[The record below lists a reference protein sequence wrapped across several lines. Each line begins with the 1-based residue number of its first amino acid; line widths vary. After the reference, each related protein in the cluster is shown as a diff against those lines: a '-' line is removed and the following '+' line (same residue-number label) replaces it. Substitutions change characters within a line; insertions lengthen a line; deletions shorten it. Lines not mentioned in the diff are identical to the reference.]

1 MSKDVPRTGFEPVH
15 GGRLHGMQA
24 ACTIDA
30 LPGFYITCR
39 YRFASHLPSVG
50 PITTLCKAAEL
61 HRRAGRPLRP
71 EGLYPLKKVIS
82 GTGWRRRSAAERYSA
97 LVAPLPAQTVGIK
110 AREQWD
116 RYQAEEYA
124 FYTSG
129 QRAVAFA
136 RATSSHLAVVRGLA
150 WFVVYKGFQG
160 CLMRG
165 SGERKTRSLQP
176 AL

>member
-1 MSKDVPRTGFEPVH
+1 MSKHVPRTGFEPVH

-71 EGLYPLKKVIS
+71 ERPLSPKEGDQCHKLAPAISS
-82 GTGWRRRSAAERYSA
+82 GTLLSPGS
-97 LVAPLPAQTVGIK
+97 
-110 AREQWD
+110 
-116 RYQAEEYA
+116 
-124 FYTSG
+124 
-129 QRAVAFA
+129 AVAGA
-136 RATSSHLAVVRGLA
+136 DRRYKSTGAV
-150 WFVVYKGFQG
+150 
-160 CLMRG
+160 G
-165 SGERKTRSLQP
+165 SIPSGRICFLYLRP
-176 AL
+176 ACCCFCPCHVGSTCRR